1 MFLIIIIIT
10 EPFLPE
16 FWIVYKTFCPFFG
29 DDKLFLIPKIFSFT
43 IILWQSWPICKE
55 RWKTIYFYVAS
66 QPNRMFF

>member
-29 DDKLFLIPKIFSFT
+29 DDKLFLIPKNFLSQSFCGSFG
-43 IILWQSWPICKE
+43 L
-55 RWKTIYFYVAS
+55 YVKKDGKPS
-66 QPNRMFF
+66 ISR